1 MAFSRRY
8 LSPRTESEIVVGG
21 KKKAVNGAL
30 TLISESAQ
38 DSLISGKTKKK
49 TFMFMP
55 ASVAS
60 VLDVIITH
68 C

>member
-38 DSLISGKTKKK
+38 DY
-49 TFMFMP
+49 
-55 ASVAS
+55 
-60 VLDVIITH
+60 H
-68 C
+68 